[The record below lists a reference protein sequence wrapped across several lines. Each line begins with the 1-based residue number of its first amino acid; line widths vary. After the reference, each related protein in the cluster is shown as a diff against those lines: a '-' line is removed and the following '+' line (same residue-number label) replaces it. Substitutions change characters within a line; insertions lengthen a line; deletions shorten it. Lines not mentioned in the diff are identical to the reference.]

1 MVYVGKNW
9 LKVWNTLWNSE
20 FPPMELLER
29 WEYQLYFWGK
39 CWVQS
44 SVDNLEKSIITSIIL
59 NPTFFVS
66 LKKQNCVKKNTH
78 LNPQDPFLFNI
89 FYLQLKR
96 DRDTDHHVVDEFQ
109 QKDLQSTHIFPR
121 LRCLLLSC
129 TKTIWWYTM
138 ASFLLKVFQAPLFLL
153 KRSDFNG
160 YHIAC
165 DWNWTGHVL
174 LSFGRVYPQY
184 IKQSIIWIVGLSSFM
199 SSKNSKTHPLPES

>member
-1 MVYVGKNW
+1 MLKFLWSDHELWPSFSPFGAIKTIQLDMTMVYVGKNW

-29 WEYQLYFWGK
+29 SEYQLYFWGK

-96 DRDTDHHVVDEFQ
+96 DRDTDHRVVDESQ
-109 QKDLQSTHIFPR
+109 QEDLHISSR
-121 LRCLLLSC
+121 DWDVYYCLVPKRYDGTPWLL
-129 TKTIWWYTM
+129 
-138 ASFLLKVFQAPLFLL
+138 FF
-153 KRSDFNG
+153 
-160 YHIAC
+160 
-165 DWNWTGHVL
+165 
-174 LSFGRVYPQY
+174 
-184 IKQSIIWIVGLSSFM
+184 
-199 SSKNSKTHPLPES
+199 

>member
-1 MVYVGKNW
+1 MKRLNSFSFWSNQDYSVGCDHGLCWQKLTKRLEHSVKLWISPHGIVGKMRISA
-9 LKVWNTLWNSE
+9 LIFGYILSSKL
-20 FPPMELLER
+20 
-29 WEYQLYFWGK
+29 
-39 CWVQS
+39 CWHFRK
-44 SVDNLEKSIITSIIL
+44 NHHYSIIL
-59 NPTFFVS
+59 NLTFFVS

-89 FYLQLKR
+89 FYLQFKR
-96 DRDTDHHVVDEFQ
+96 DRDTDHRVVDESQ

-174 LSFGRVYPQY
+174 LSFGRVYSEY
-184 IKQSIIWIVGLSSFM
+184 IKQSII
-199 SSKNSKTHPLPES
+199 